1 MPDDTTGRPG
11 TSGTVDVSRP
21 FDGRLGL
28 FGALYEK
35 AKAGRWQLSKDG
47 FQKALARSIQK
58 RFSAGQLTASRLEEY
73 AGALHLEDLALAC
86 ACAEGNDAAWE
97 HFVATYRN
105 YLYAAAAAI
114 TRRPASDPYAREFAD
129 SLYATLYS
137 KGSGAGAGRNSLFHH
152 FHGRSKLSTW
162 LRAVLAQRY
171 VDVLR
176 QEKHFEQLEDEEG
189 NERPDVVLRS
199 VAAPLSDPERPRYV
213 QYLADALAQAIS
225 SLDEVDRSRLIS
237 YYLDEMTLAEIGKVT
252 REHEATVSRKLE
264 RIRGELKERVFEIL
278 REEKTALNGQAARSG
293 LSEAQIQLCL
303 EYAAEEWPFDLGR
316 VLSGGLSRSAKS
328 LSPPDTAAK
337 KD

>member
-1 MPDDTTGRPG
+1 VAT
-11 TSGTVDVSRP
+11 
-21 FDGRLGL
+21 FEGRLPKGP
-28 FGALYEK
+28 
-35 AKAGRWQLSKDG
+35 
-47 FQKALARSIQK
+47 
-58 RFSAGQLTASRLEEY
+58 GQLTASRLEEY
-73 AGALHLEDLALAC
+73 TGALHLEDLALAC
-86 ACAEGNDAAWE
+86 ACEEGNEAAWE
-97 HFVATYRN
+97 HFVATFRN

-137 KGSGAGAGRNSLFHH
+137 RGSGAGRSSLFHH

-176 QEKHFEQLEDEEG
+176 QEKRFEQLEDEEG
-189 NERPDVVLRS
+189 NERPAVVLKS

-213 QYLADALAQAIS
+213 QYLAEALGEGIS
-225 SLDEVDRSRLIS
+225 SLDQVDRSRLIS

-278 REEKTALNGQAARSG
+278 REGKTALNGQAARPG

-316 VLSGGLSRSAKS
+316 VLSAGPSRSAKGLS
-328 LSPPDTAAK
+328 LPDTAAK